1 MFGFPQKRKL
11 EKRKV
16 TEAPGDDATE
26 LFDQVVKLL
35 GKGPR
40 PVSAPLD
47 WVANIES
54 QNHCRIHPAKISFLL
69 VPEFLGMMVIRP
81 PAPSLP
87 IYATSNIKLP
97 L

>member
-1 MFGFPQKRKL
+1 M

-16 TEAPGDDATE
+16 TEPPPGDDASSSTAQ

-87 IYATSNIKLP
+87 MYATSNIKLP

>member
-1 MFGFPQKRKL
+1 MVASRRENS

-16 TEAPGDDATE
+16 TEAPPGDDASSSTAQ

-47 WVANIES
+47 WVANIE
-54 QNHCRIHPAKISFLL
+54 PK
-69 VPEFLGMMVIRP
+69 
-81 PAPSLP
+81 SLP
-87 IYATSNIKLP
+87 NTPGQN
-97 L
+97 

>member
-1 MFGFPQKRKL
+1 MLMFGFPQKRKL

-16 TEAPGDDATE
+16 TEEPPPGDDASTQ

-47 WVANIES
+47 WVANIEPKITDAGRAAA
-54 QNHCRIHPAKISFLL
+54 QN
-69 VPEFLGMMVIRP
+69 
-81 PAPSLP
+81 
-87 IYATSNIKLP
+87 
-97 L
+97 

>member
-16 TEAPGDDATE
+16 TEPPGDDATQ

-47 WVANIES
+47 WVANIEPKS
-54 QNHCRIHPAKISFLL
+54 QPPAKISS
-69 VPEFLGMMVIRP
+69 PEFLGW
-81 PAPSLP
+81 
-87 IYATSNIKLP
+87 
-97 L
+97 